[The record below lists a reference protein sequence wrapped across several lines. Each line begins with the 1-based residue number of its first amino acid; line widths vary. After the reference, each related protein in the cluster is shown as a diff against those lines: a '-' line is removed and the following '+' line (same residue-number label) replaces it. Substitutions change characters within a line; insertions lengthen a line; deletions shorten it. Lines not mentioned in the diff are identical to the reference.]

1 MQKQII
7 VCSIPKYD
15 WAAIA
20 AKKESDRLQRF
31 QASGS
36 DAPAPVPCYERGDLP

>member
-7 VCSIPKYD
+7 VCSVPKYD
-15 WAAIA
+15 WVAIA
-20 AKKESDRLQRF
+20 AQKEVDRLQRF

-36 DAPAPVPCYERGDLP
+36 DAPAPVPEYERSG